1 MRGAGITDLRSRAV
15 ERILARDVRA
25 AGVVDAISR
34 LRTVASA
41 HALYAMPA
49 DGIAGFA
56 AIGAFAIDRTLARGR
71 VDAGPISTKLSV
83 VAVGVEQAFD
93 AALGQLIAHHVR
105 VFAVRIVAAVEV

>member
-83 VAVGVEQAFD
+83 VGPESPSGPRASLIRIAVSS
-93 AALGQLIAHHVR
+93 L
-105 VFAVRIVAAVEV
+105 RIVPTPA